1 MNMKYIIISISCLI
15 IEIASTMYISTVS
28 SHSPYMMFWAFVG
41 PFLGLPF
48 IGYIVD
54 EKSWSGRIK
63 IALASGVGYTLGS
76 FLVFLIN

>member
-1 MNMKYIIISISCLI
+1 MKYLIIFLSCFI

-28 SHSPYMMFWAFVG
+28 SNSPYMMFWAFIG

-54 EKSWSGRIK
+54 EKTWLGRFK
-63 IALASGVGYTLGS
+63 IALSSGIGYTIGALI
-76 FLVFLIN
+76 VFTIKN

>member
-1 MNMKYIIISISCLI
+1 LIIALSCFI

-28 SHSPYMMFWAFVG
+28 QNSPYMLLWAFIG

-54 EKSWSGRIK
+54 EKSWIGRTK
-63 IALASGVGYTLGS
+63 IAFASAIGYVIGALV
-76 FLVFLIN
+76 VFLIKR

>member
-1 MNMKYIIISISCLI
+1 MKYLIICLSCFI

-28 SHSPYMMFWAFVG
+28 SNSPYMMFWAFIG

-54 EKSWSGRIK
+54 EKTWLGRFK
-63 IALASGVGYTLGS
+63 IALASGVGYTLGA
-76 FLVFLIN
+76 LIVFTIKN